1 MGSFVI
7 VRDEIEIGMKYGNIN
22 VYYEYSRFFGNSY
35 KIKRHAYDNGRH
47 LYQLEHKG
55 FPKWFDETMLI
66 ESYS

>member
-1 MGSFVI
+1 
-7 VRDEIEIGMKYGNIN
+7 MKYGNIN

-66 ESYS
+66 EETVDLLVEIN